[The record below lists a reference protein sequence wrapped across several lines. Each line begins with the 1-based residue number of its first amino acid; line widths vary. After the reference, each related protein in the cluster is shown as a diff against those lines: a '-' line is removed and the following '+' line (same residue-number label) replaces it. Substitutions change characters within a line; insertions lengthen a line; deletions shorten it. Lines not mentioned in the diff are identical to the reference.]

1 MTTSITEAVFLYV
14 KLGLTVKLHVYRKE
28 VHENC
33 RIRDLY
39 TWKELLLE
47 FGFI

>member
-28 VHENC
+28 VNENC
-33 RIRDLY
+33 TILDLY
-39 TWKELLLE
+39 NWKELLLE